1 MFSLLLLSRLSRVR
15 LCNPIDSSPP
25 GSTVLGSSR
34 QEHWSGL
41 PFPSQCRK
49 VKSQSEVTQS
59 CPTLRDPMDCSP
71 PGSSICGIF
80 QARVLKWGAI
90 AFSKKWAEELNR
102 YFSKEDIQMANR
114 HMKRCSSS
122 LIIRET
128 QIKTT
133 MRYHLTLVRMA
144 IIKKSQRI
152 NDG

>member
-1 MFSLLLLSRLSRVR
+1 MGL
-15 LCNPIDSSPP
+15 
-25 GSTVLGSSR
+25 SR

-114 HMKRCSSS
+114 HRKKCLTS
-122 LIIRET
+122 LIIKEM

-133 MRYHLTLVRMA
+133 MWLSPHTRKNGHHK
-144 IIKKSQRI
+144 KKSTNYKCSRGCEERGTFLYCWWECKLVQPL
-152 NDG
+152 